1 MLPFAGATGQNRYIF
16 LKYQY
21 WFIAGDLKD
30 FPSPNRQFWEGEV
43 SKTNGLYI
51 YNSSQKVSSSLL
63 LSRSH
68 CRPLAWRHYWKDHI
82 PVHSLS
88 FLVGWPLYVCD
99 SRYNDRDR
107 IFVSIKNWN
116 SCVPEEVRKSE
127 EFVYSSGPFFLD
139 DSGVCLSEGG
149 HWKVLAGL
157 GMIW

>member
-16 LKYQY
+16 LNINIGLLLMIWKT
-21 WFIAGDLKD
+21 FHPPD
-30 FPSPNRQFWEGEV
+30 RQFWEGEV
-43 SKTNGLYI
+43 SKTSGLYI
-51 YNSSQKVSSSLL
+51 YTSQKVSSSLL

-68 CRPLAWRHYWKDHI
+68 CRPLAWRHYRKDRI

-99 SRYNDRDR
+99 PQYNDRDR
-107 IFVSIKNWN
+107 VFVSIKNWN
-116 SCVPEEVRKSE
+116 SFVPEEVRKSE

-139 DSGVCLSEGG
+139 GSGVCLSEGG
-149 HWKVLAGL
+149 LWKVLARL